1 MFVTPAG
8 FKPATFGSVVRGS
21 SQVSYGAKP
30 YCFVEALFL
39 KSECKGIVFYLNLQ
53 IFLKV
58 FSVFVENSW
67 ICTNFVD
74 INQLL

>member
-8 FKPATFGSVVRGS
+8 FKPATFRSVVRCS
-21 SQVSYGAKP
+21 IQLSYGARP

-39 KSECKGIVFYLNLQ
+39 KSECKGIAFYLNLQ